1 MQESRWLLCKSEK
14 LCQSD
19 NVEFVTL
26 FQTSRPS
33 EKTIMFRLANG
44 TGIEKTKIHF
54 KRFFQSAPQVLSCF
68 MSTMALLDFVGM
80 YKLQHGAACLLNYW
94 EHVNMMLAPVVF
106 TATRVQREAW
116 TWSALIM
123 TLIFLFGFLM
133 RRRIPTMTGAV
144 VGNHRSIPSFEI
156 LHSYGSRLTWIC
168 LETFRLWIWFNSLS
182 VNSKT

>member
-1 MQESRWLLCKSEK
+1 
-14 LCQSD
+14 
-19 NVEFVTL
+19 
-26 FQTSRPS
+26 
-33 EKTIMFRLANG
+33 MFRLANG
-44 TGIEKTKIHF
+44 TGIEKSKIHF

-94 EHVNMMLAPVVF
+94 EHVNMMLAPVVVYGHS
-106 TATRVQREAW
+106 RS
-116 TWSALIM
+116 TWSLNMISIDND
-123 TLIFLFGFLM
+123 TDLFIRFSNATANPNHD
-133 RRRIPTMTGAV
+133 RVAA